1 MRYFFLFFVALSLPG
16 LAFSQAAAAP
26 GYATSSVVA
35 PGTYAAPFVPRITTP
50 LATLSS
56 APLEVGARNA
66 TAGNTAGA
74 SSATPTEPVP
84 VNRGGLAPEISTSFW
99 MEAQVAGAS
108 SQAASSPEVFNPG
121 ASMPQDAFGAAQLA
135 NGRAP
140 NRPALRKFSN
150 GDLPQTNNP
159 AR

>member
-1 MRYFFLFFVALSLPG
+1 MRYLFLFFVAPSLPG

-26 GYATSSVVA
+26 GYATNSVVA
-35 PGTYAAPFVPRITTP
+35 PGRYAAPFVPRITTP

-74 SSATPTEPVP
+74 SSATPTAPFP
-84 VNRGGLAPEISTSFW
+84 VNRDGLLPAVSTSLRL
-99 MEAQVAGAS
+99 EAQVAGAS
-108 SQAASSPEVFNPG
+108 SQATPSPEVFNSG

-140 NRPALRKFSN
+140 NRPAVRKFTN